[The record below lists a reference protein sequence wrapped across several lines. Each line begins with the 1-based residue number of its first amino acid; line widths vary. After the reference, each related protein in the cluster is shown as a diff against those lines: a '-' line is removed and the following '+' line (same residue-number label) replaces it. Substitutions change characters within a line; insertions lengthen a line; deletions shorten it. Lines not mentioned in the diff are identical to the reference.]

1 MDKIKF
7 KGKYFTDHKNAVHLS
22 DARVQEMINDVVGM
36 LKKSKEQSD
45 FAFCATGDTIVF
57 GFVFHAEEEMDDE
70 MSIIVSQSY
79 SLAELYKDEKLRWRA
94 VEWNRAKREEL
105 EEELKQVDAYAESLR
120 RQLRAQYNPRK
131 EV

>member
-22 DARVQEMINDVVGM
+22 DAKVQEMINDVVGT

-57 GFVFHAEEEMDDE
+57 GFVFHAKEEMDDE

-79 SLAELYKDEKLRWRA
+79 SLAELYKDERLRWRA
-94 VEWNRAKREEL
+94 VEWSGAEREEL